1 MLIQKPE
8 PVPNKLCSRCN
19 TQKTCEDFYRDA
31 SKPDGLQV
39 PLSAYRTPLG
49 PQMLVDLESQ
59 SRLPLALSKPFSLI
73 NCFARLISVP
83 IQQLLP
89 HLPVGLA
96 QATLP
101 HSVTRRQSS
110 GRFLIKQQRK

>member
-39 PLSAYRTPLG
+39 PLSAYRTPLDPTTILAGG
-49 PQMLVDLESQ
+49 PRTS
-59 SRLPLALSKPFSLI
+59 
-73 NCFARLISVP
+73 
-83 IQQLLP
+83 
-89 HLPVGLA
+89 
-96 QATLP
+96 
-101 HSVTRRQSS
+101 
-110 GRFLIKQQRK
+110 IKTPTCAV